1 MRGPFRIE
9 DANGAEITPQLRK
22 SRGLIALL
30 ATSENHYRTR
40 AWIQNKLWSDR
51 APEQAASSLRQSL
64 ADIRRHLGDLR
75 DIVIADRTG
84 VALNPDAVELIDMP
98 NGTDTTARLFEGLG
112 IRDTAF
118 EGWLAELRARDPVAQ
133 RHLKNGAELHA
144 PQGVKRFDQPLRQ
157 IVFHAENETG
167 GQLGFIETA
176 LIELTVRSLRE
187 QTDVE
192 VYFNPP
198 DMLRAD
204 AIMVEV
210 QCYPLSGGAFGLRS
224 SVQAV
229 ANGDMQWT
237 GAARIEAAPDA
248 GQTPA
253 SLSVASAQLANGVLS
268 SLVRPHQSAPAH
280 EDMDANLLALL
291 GMQKVFTLR
300 AEEAALAGRLL
311 NEAHQ
316 RRPRAVYLAWLA
328 QLNTIEFIEG
338 LRPRD
343 DTEAAADERIAKAFE
358 SDPNNS
364 QVLTVAA
371 NCAMVYKRNAQVAGH
386 LAQQAV
392 AANPANAMA
401 WWVLAHIQL
410 YNGQHEDSYQS
421 SLRGQRLAHG
431 TNLQYWLDFQ
441 RSIAAAFCGRM
452 DEAQLLCQSTATL
465 RPEFRAALR
474 FSVMLH
480 ATADQTDLGAQ
491 MVRRLQGLEDGFSTE
506 RFVLDGDY
514 PVGLFRKIPGYSP
527 EKLMKLHA

>member
-1 MRGPFRIE
+1 LLDKSSGIRIRISMRGPFRIE

-280 EDMDANLLALL
+280 EDMDANLLASEQFAGPDGRGQLCDGLQTQRTGGRASGAAGCCGQSGQCDGVVGAGAYPTLQRAARGLL
-291 GMQKVFTLR
+291 SILPAR
-300 AEEAALAGRLL
+300 
-311 NEAHQ
+311 
-316 RRPRAVYLAWLA
+316 
-328 QLNTIEFIEG
+328 
-338 LRPRD
+338 
-343 DTEAAADERIAKAFE
+343 AAAGPWDEPASSGILWPHGR
-358 SDPNNS
+358 S
-364 QVLTVAA
+364 AA
-371 NCAMVYKRNAQVAGH
+371 VVPEHG
-386 LAQQAV
+386 
-392 AANPANAMA
+392 NPA
-401 WWVLAHIQL
+401 
-410 YNGQHEDSYQS
+410 
-421 SLRGQRLAHG
+421 
-431 TNLQYWLDFQ
+431 
-441 RSIAAAFCGRM
+441 
-452 DEAQLLCQSTATL
+452 
-465 RPEFRAALR
+465 P
-474 FSVMLH
+474 
-480 ATADQTDLGAQ
+480 
-491 MVRRLQGLEDGFSTE
+491 
-506 RFVLDGDY
+506 
-514 PVGLFRKIPGYSP
+514 
-527 EKLMKLHA
+527 